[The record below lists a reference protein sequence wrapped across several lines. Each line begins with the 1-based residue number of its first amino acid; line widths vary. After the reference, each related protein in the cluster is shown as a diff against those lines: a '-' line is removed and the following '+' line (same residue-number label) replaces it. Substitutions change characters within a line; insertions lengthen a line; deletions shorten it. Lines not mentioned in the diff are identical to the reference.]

1 MIEKVT
7 SMGDKT
13 NYYTQIRKSL
23 GLSREKASELMTTIS
38 PEKLEKIENGKQEPA
53 PADIMEM
60 AQGYGEPSI
69 RNYYCAHD
77 CPLGQHYV
85 PEVKFKDLE
94 KTVLQMIASLNSM
107 HTMQERL
114 IAISADGK
122 VDENEIRDFIIIRRE
137 LERISAETAAM
148 QLWVEKM
155 LAAGTI
161 NTETYNRILREF
173 DEKG

>member
-1 MIEKVT
+1 MAHR
-7 SMGDKT
+7 SD
-13 NYYTQIRKSL
+13 YYTRIRKER

-38 PEKLEKIENGKQEPA
+38 PEKLEKIENGKQEPT

-161 NTETYNRILREF
+161 NNETYNRILLEF
-173 DEKG
+173 EEEEQNSAK

>member
-1 MIEKVT
+1 
-7 SMGDKT
+7 
-13 NYYTQIRKSL
+13 
-23 GLSREKASELMTTIS
+23 
-38 PEKLEKIENGKQEPA
+38 
-53 PADIMEM
+53 
-60 AQGYGEPSI
+60 
-69 RNYYCAHD
+69 
-77 CPLGQHYV
+77 
-85 PEVKFKDLE
+85 
-94 KTVLQMIASLNSM
+94 MIASLNSM